1 MNAVVQPGPMLWP
14 MQVLDLDAVLAIERV
29 AYSHPWTRGNFIDSL
44 HAGYLAQ
51 TLRDSNGA
59 LVGYYLA
66 MPGVD
71 EMHLLN
77 LTVAPA
83 RQGHGFARQMLD
95 ALCFECRQ
103 RDLLQLWLEVRES
116 NQRALHLYERYGFA
130 RVGVRRDYYPFDAT
144 RREDAVVMSLD
155 VGDPQAGMA

>member
-1 MNAVVQPGPMLWP
+1 MNAVVQPRPMLLP
-14 MQVLDLDAVLAIERV
+14 MQVLDLDAVLALERV

-51 TLRDSNGA
+51 TLRDGSGA

-83 RQGHGFARQMLD
+83 WQRLGHARHMLD
-95 ALCFECRQ
+95 DLVDECRA
-103 RDLLQLWLEVRES
+103 RTLHKLWLEVRVS
-116 NQRALHLYERYGFA
+116 NQRALMLYERYGFA
-130 RVGVRRDYYPFDAT
+130 RVGVRRDYYPFSAT
-144 RREDAVVMSLD
+144 QREDAVVMSLD
-155 VGDPQAGMA
+155 VEPDRAGER